1 MIEPIQKHGA
11 LVNEMR
17 QRSVGWSGFC
27 LWWIGQSGFVIHWK
41 GRFLVVDPY
50 LSDSLTRKYA
60 GTDLEHVRMTVSC
73 LDPEELGFVDVA
85 ASTHAHTDHLD
96 AETLVPLSVCRE
108 NPLPLVLPEATL
120 GIARERL
127 WKGRFEVH
135 GTDAGRT
142 IRVAGFEWTGIPAA
156 HDRVERDEKGHCKY
170 LGYLIRCG
178 PWTVYHSGDTRWH
191 EELPGLLREA
201 KPDVVLLPINGAQT
215 GRVAGNLDGR
225 EAARLAVESGA
236 QLVIPHHFD
245 MFEFNTASPAL
256 FEAECQRLGQNFRVL
271 RCGESWEPEGLQPR
285 RL

>member
-1 MIEPIQKHGA
+1 
-11 LVNEMR
+11 
-17 QRSVGWSGFC
+17 
-27 LWWIGQSGFVIHWK
+27 
-41 GRFLVVDPY
+41 
-50 LSDSLTRKYA
+50 
-60 GTDLEHVRMTVSC
+60 
-73 LDPEELGFVDVA
+73 
-85 ASTHAHTDHLD
+85 
-96 AETLVPLSVCRE
+96 
-108 NPLPLVLPEATL
+108 
-120 GIARERL
+120 
-127 WKGRFEVH
+127 
-135 GTDAGRT
+135 
-142 IRVAGFEWTGIPAA
+142 
-156 HDRVERDEKGHCKY
+156 
-170 LGYLIRCG
+170 
-178 PWTVYHSGDTRWH
+178 VYHSGDTRWH